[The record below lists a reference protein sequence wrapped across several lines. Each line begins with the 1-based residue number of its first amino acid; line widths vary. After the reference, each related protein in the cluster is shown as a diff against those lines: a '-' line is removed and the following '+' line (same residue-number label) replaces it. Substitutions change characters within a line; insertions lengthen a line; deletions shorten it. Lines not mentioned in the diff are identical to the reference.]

1 MLTFGLVV
9 EGIYDQEVLTEL
21 IQKCAIS
28 EAKVIGRPCGNKAQ
42 LMKKFL
48 GHLEE
53 FRHTKK
59 GSNLDKALI
68 IRDADNKGPGELI
81 NRMQSKISNRHYPF
95 PVKLLVI
102 VQELEAWL
110 LADED
115 AVSAIT
121 GKKAPKTQNPEKL
134 SDPKQRLKNV
144 LSDAKIS
151 YTAEIAR
158 KIAARAKIEI
168 LESHCPSF
176 REFREAVIDC

>member
-9 EGIYDQEVLTEL
+9 EGNDDKTALTEL
-21 IQKCAIS
+21 IQKCARTGVDVVS
-28 EAKVIGRPCGNKAQ
+28 RTCGGKAQ

-59 GSNLDKALI
+59 GSNLNKALI

-110 LADED
+110 LADET
-115 AVSAIT
+115 AVSLVT
-121 GKKAPKTQNPEKL
+121 GKTTPAIPNPEGL
-134 SDPKQRLKNV
+134 SDPKQRLRNV
-144 LSDAKIS
+144 LSKAKIS

-168 LESHCPSF
+168 LESRCPSF

>member
-9 EGIYDQEVLTEL
+9 EGNDDETALQELV
-21 IQKCAIS
+21 QKCKS
-28 EAKVIGRPCGNKAQ
+28 EVKVIRRKCGNKVK
-42 LMKKFL
+42 LMQRFP
-48 GHLEE
+48 GFLEE
-53 FRHTKK
+53 FRHVK
-59 GSNLDKALI
+59 GGTNIDKALV
-68 IRDADNKGPGELI
+68 IRDADNKNPGELI

-95 PVKLLVI
+95 PVKLLVA

-110 LADED
+110 LADES
-115 AVSAIT
+115 AVSVVT
-121 GKKAPKTQNPEKL
+121 GKKAPKIQNPEKL

-168 LESHCPSF
+168 LESRCPSF